1 MVEAIVRPA
10 GPYMLSLSA
19 RHAGDAT
26 RTFRDGVFIGNARGG
41 RRARARVRAPV
52 SGRARARRRPAAQ
65 DGLER
70 LRFCLAVD
78 DDHSEF
84 LRRFRGDPL
93 LGRSTSHLAGLRPM
107 RVATVAHALLRAFCG
122 QLITSSEARQIER
135 RDRSG
140 RRRRR
145 STASTRRR
153 SAQALG
159 ALSPA
164 ELRRLGLHA
173 RRGATL
179 VRLCR
184 SLDLERL
191 RDVPSADVAARLLR
205 ERGLGPWSLGVVS
218 LEGLGRWDHGLVGDL
233 GLVKL
238 LGALTRAAGR
248 GLGDG
253 GAARARTASG
263 RGSPPSTCSAG
274 WARGLVPV
282 PAARAA

>member
-1 MVEAIVRPA
+1 VVEAIIRPA

-26 RTFRDGVFIGNARGG
+26 RTFRDGVFAATLDVDGRLERAFARQFPDG
-41 RRARARVRAPV
+41 RLHVVATTE
-52 SGRARARRRPAAQ
+52 

-93 LGRSTSHLAGLRPM
+93 LGRSTSHLAGLRPV
-107 RVATVAHALLRAFCG
+107 RVATVAHALLRALCG
-122 QLITSSEARQIER
+122 QLIESREARRIER
-135 RDRSG
+135 RIVRAATPALDRF
-140 RRRRR
+140 
-145 STASTRRR
+145 
-153 SAQALG
+153 
-159 ALSPA
+159 
-164 ELRRLGLHA
+164 H
-173 RRGATL
+173 
-179 VRLCR
+179 
-184 SLDLERL
+184 
-191 RDVPSADVAARLLR
+191 VPSADLATRLLR

-238 LGALTRAAGR
+238 LSAL
-248 GLGDG
+248 
-253 GAARARTASG
+253 SG
-263 RGSPPSTCSAG
+263 RRVEGWETEELLAPYDEWAGLASVYLLGG
-274 WARGLVPV
+274 WARGLVPS

>member
-1 MVEAIVRPA
+1 MVETVVRPA

-26 RTFRDGVFIGNARGG
+26 RTFRDGDFAATLEVEGRLERAYARQAPDG
-41 RRARARVRAPV
+41 RVHV
-52 SGRARARRRPAAQ
+52 AAASPEAI
-65 DGLER
+65 DR

-84 LRRFRGDPL
+84 LRRFRSDPL
-93 LGRSTSHLAGLRPM
+93 LGRATSHLAGLRPV

-122 QLITSSEARQIER
+122 QLITSREARQIER
-135 RDRSG
+135 RIIRAATPALDRFHAPPTV
-140 RRRRR
+140 R
-145 STASTRRR
+145 T
-153 SAQALG
+153 LG

-173 RRGATL
+173 RLGAAL
-179 VRLCR
+179 VRICR

-191 RDVPSADVAARLLR
+191 RDTPSTDVAARLLR

-218 LEGLGRWDHGLVGDL
+218 LEGLGRWDQGLVGDL

-238 LGALTRAAGR
+238 LGAMRGRRVEGWETEELLAPYGEWAGLASVYLLT
-248 GLGDG
+248 
-253 GAARARTASG
+253 
-263 RGSPPSTCSAG
+263 G

-282 PAARAA
+282 KLNEAA

>member
-26 RTFRDGVFIGNARGG
+26 RTFRDGVFSATLEVDG
-41 RRARARVRAPV
+41 R
-52 SGRARARRRPAAQ
+52 
-65 DGLER
+65 LER
-70 LRFCLAVD
+70 AFARQSPDGRVHVAGASAAGLKLLRFCLAVD

-84 LRRFRGDPL
+84 LRRFRSDPL

-107 RVATVAHALLRAFCG
+107 RVATIAHALLRAFCG
-122 QLITSSEARQIER
+122 QLITSREARQIER
-135 RDRSG
+135 RVIRATTPALDRFHAPPS
-140 RRRRR
+140 R
-145 STASTRRR
+145 
-153 SAQALG
+153 QALG
-159 ALSPA
+159 ALPPA

-173 RRGATL
+173 RRGAAL

-191 RDVPSADVAARLLR
+191 RDLPSADVASRLLR

-238 LGALTRAAGR
+238 LGALTGRRVDGWETEELLAPYGEWAGLASVYLLTGWAAG
-248 GLGDG
+248 
-253 GAARARTASG
+253 
-263 RGSPPSTCSAG
+263 
-274 WARGLVPV
+274 LVRV
-282 PAARAA
+282 PTARAA

>member
-26 RTFRDGVFIGNARGG
+26 RTFRDGVFSATLEVDGRLERAFARQSPDG
-41 RRARARVRAPV
+41 RVHVAGASAE
-52 SGRARARRRPAAQ
+52 
-65 DGLER
+65 GLER

-122 QLITSSEARQIER
+122 QLITSREARQIER
-135 RDRSG
+135 RIVRAATPALDRFHAPPS
-140 RRRRR
+140 R
-145 STASTRRR
+145 
-153 SAQALG
+153 QALG
-159 ALSPA
+159 ALAPA

-173 RRGATL
+173 RRGAAL

-191 RDVPSADVAARLLR
+191 RDVPSADVASRLLR

-238 LGALTRAAGR
+238 LGAL
-248 GLGDG
+248 
-253 GAARARTASG
+253 SG
-263 RGSPPSTCSAG
+263 RRVEGWETEELLAPYGEWAGLASVYLLAG

>member
-1 MVEAIVRPA
+1 VLEAIVRPS
-10 GPYMLSLSA
+10 GPYMLSLAA

-26 RTFRDGVFIGNARGG
+26 RAFRDGVLTATFEVHGQLQRAFARQSPDG
-41 RRARARVRAPV
+41 RVHIAGASAE
-52 SGRARARRRPAAQ
+52 
-65 DGLER
+65 GLEL

-78 DDHSEF
+78 DDHSKF
-84 LRRFRGDPL
+84 LHRFRGDRL

-122 QLITSSEARQIER
+122 QLITSREARQIER
-135 RDRSG
+135 RIVRAATPALDRFHAPPS
-140 RRRRR
+140 RE
-145 STASTRRR
+145 
-153 SAQALG
+153 ALG
-159 ALSPA
+159 ALAPA

-173 RRGATL
+173 RRGAAV

-218 LEGLGRWDHGLVGDL
+218 IEGLGRWDHGLVGDL

-238 LGALTRAAGR
+238 LGAL
-248 GLGDG
+248 
-253 GAARARTASG
+253 SG
-263 RGSPPSTCSAG
+263 RRAEGWETEELLAPYGEWAGLASVYLLTG

-282 PAARAA
+282 PEARAA

>member
-26 RTFRDGVFIGNARGG
+26 RTVRDGVLSATLEVAGGLERAFARQSPDG
-41 RRARARVRAPV
+41 RVHVAGESAE
-52 SGRARARRRPAAQ
+52 
-65 DGLER
+65 GLER
-70 LRFCLAVD
+70 LRFCLALD

-84 LRRFRGDPL
+84 LHRFRGDRL
-93 LGRSTSHLAGLRPM
+93 LGRSTSHLAGLRPV

-122 QLITSSEARQIER
+122 QLITSREARQIER
-135 RDRSG
+135 RII
-140 RRRRR
+140 
-145 STASTRRR
+145 R
-153 SAQALG
+153 SAMPALDRFHAPPSRQALG

-173 RRGATL
+173 RRGAAL

-191 RDVPSADVAARLLR
+191 RDVPSPELGSRLLR

-218 LEGLGRWDHGLVGDL
+218 LEGLGRWDRGLVGDL

-238 LGALTRAAGR
+238 LGAL
-248 GLGDG
+248 
-253 GAARARTASG
+253 SG
-263 RGSPPSTCSAG
+263 RRANGWETEELLAPYGEWAGLASVYLLAG